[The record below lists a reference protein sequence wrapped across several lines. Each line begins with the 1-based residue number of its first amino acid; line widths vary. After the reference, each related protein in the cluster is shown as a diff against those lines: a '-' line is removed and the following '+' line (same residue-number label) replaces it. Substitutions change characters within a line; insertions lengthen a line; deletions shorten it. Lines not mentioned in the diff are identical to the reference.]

1 MNTVVNKYQMGSS
14 HQRYKGSASIANN
27 VKFVKH
33 LFLLVDHLLSLL
45 GRNAAGSCQATEERV
60 DDQSLTGSAAGQR
73 LRQPVLP
80 EKTEDG
86 QGTCTNRYPPV
97 TLTERAWESED
108 QLHSNWLDFSTASVF
123 SLSNMISSSCW
134 NYQMCWNLPS
144 SLDVCRSVLELVI
157 SLFLSRQAAASS
169 QPDRKEDVHNDLL
182 LSTRQLQE
190 TRTSQKEVFL
200 CCFTLC
206 CPCSDH
212 RRGLFISAFIKCL
225 VHLIHFLYPVWIS
238 ILHICCSK
246 VS

>member
-1 MNTVVNKYQMGSS
+1 MVT
-14 HQRYKGSASIANN
+14 
-27 VKFVKH
+27 
-33 LFLLVDHLLSLL
+33 DHLLSLS
-45 GRNAAGSCQATEERV
+45 GRNAAGPCQATEERV

-86 QGTCTNRYPPV
+86 QGTSTNRYPPG
-97 TLTERAWESED
+97 TQRAWESGG
-108 QLHSNWLDFSTASVF
+108 QLHSNWLDLFTARLFSP
-123 SLSNMISSSCW
+123 SNTISSSCW
-134 NYQMCWNLPS
+134 TCQMCWNLPS

-157 SLFLSRQAAASS
+157 TLFLSHQAAASS

-190 TRTSQKEVFL
+190 TRTSQQEVLL

-225 VHLIHFLYPVWIS
+225 FHLIYFLYPVWIS
-238 ILHICCSK
+238 VLHIYCSK
-246 VS
+246 VSLQSWSS